1 MATETATST
10 DRYLTLRCQFCD
22 TWNRVDAGRA
32 KDRPKCGKCGRP
44 LLLDRPWPLTDET
57 FAKTIAE
64 TTVPVLVDFYADW
77 CGPCKMMDERT
88 WVDATVVAET
98 ARFICVKLNVDEE
111 PARAQ
116 QFGVRAVPT
125 IAFVTPAGQIV
136 NRATGFMEPRDLLRL
151 MRKVR

>member
-1 MATETATST
+1 VAWLASLDEALQRS
-10 DRYLTLRCQFCD
+10 Q
-22 TWNRVDAGRA
+22 
-32 KDRPKCGKCGRP
+32 
-44 LLLDRPWPLTDET
+44 LLDRP
-57 FAKTIAE
+57 I
-64 TTVPVLVDFYADW
+64 LVDFYADW

-111 PARAQ
+111 PTRAQ

-136 NRATGFMEPRDLLRL
+136 NRATGFMEPRDPLRL